1 MKCVY
6 TKSTNIS
13 FSGFKVTLA
22 NSLLSYTTHSDSIF
36 LENLPFHIRSDK
48 GELKME
54 VFYDKF
60 TDDDPFKQDQ
70 NKLDFFSGS
79 SARVKDQDTSV
90 LLHSQ
95 SCNYMVASG
104 LRKVYD
110 INSTIHRQA
119 EKDEYNN
126 VEFYKVEVPKTTLE
140 EVFLKQMTNSVIES
154 FKGCLKDARKV
165 GSNILL
171 KLYDHQAPDFL
182 FSVWSVTKQLP
193 TKSIRLFEEIYTNSN
208 DIELNNPFYSL
219 TYSEETLKEFSNYC
233 VENFNVVELI
243 GD

>member
-1 MKCVY
+1 
-6 TKSTNIS
+6 
-13 FSGFKVTLA
+13 
-22 NSLLSYTTHSDSIF
+22 
-36 LENLPFHIRSDK
+36 
-48 GELKME
+48 
-54 VFYDKF
+54 
-60 TDDDPFKQDQ
+60 
-70 NKLDFFSGS
+70 
-79 SARVKDQDTSV
+79 
-90 LLHSQ
+90 
-95 SCNYMVASG
+95 MVARG

-119 EKDEYNN
+119 EKDEYSN
-126 VEFYKVEVPKTTLE
+126 VEFYKVEVPETTLE
-140 EVFLKQMTNSVIES
+140 EVFLKQMTNSMIES

-171 KLYDHQAPDFL
+171 KLYDYQAPDFL

-193 TKSIRLFEEIYTNSN
+193 TKSIRLFESN
-208 DIELNNPFYSL
+208 DIELNNSFYSL

>member
-1 MKCVY
+1 MSLPLYFRNSK
-6 TKSTNIS
+6 I
-13 FSGFKVTLA
+13 FKTEFRFGYWRWSRLARFTSAFVT
-22 NSLLSYTTHSDSIF
+22 
-36 LENLPFHIRSDK
+36 
-48 GELKME
+48 
-54 VFYDKF
+54 
-60 TDDDPFKQDQ
+60 
-70 NKLDFFSGS
+70 
-79 SARVKDQDTSV
+79 
-90 LLHSQ
+90 
-95 SCNYMVASG
+95 
-104 LRKVYD
+104 RKVYD

-119 EKDEYNN
+119 EKDEYSN
-126 VEFYKVEVPKTTLE
+126 VEFYKVEAPETTLE

-154 FKGCLKDARKV
+154 FKGCLKDARKI

-193 TKSIRLFEEIYTNSN
+193 TKSIRLFESN
-208 DIELNNPFYSL
+208 DIELNNSFYSL